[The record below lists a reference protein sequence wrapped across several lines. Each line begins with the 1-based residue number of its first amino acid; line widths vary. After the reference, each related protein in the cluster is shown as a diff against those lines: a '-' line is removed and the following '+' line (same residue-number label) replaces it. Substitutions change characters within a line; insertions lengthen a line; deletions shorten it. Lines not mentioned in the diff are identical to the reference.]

1 MSYVVTTSHGA
12 ITVTPAALTELVVH
26 AAESVEGAEVR
37 RGRRHLD
44 VDVEDG
50 RARVRLELEAR
61 YGAVLPRLA
70 RDVQEHVAD
79 ALTTMC
85 RVEIDA
91 VDVSVEAVE

>member
-1 MSYVVTTSHGA
+1 MSFVVTTSHGA

-44 VDVEDG
+44 VDVENG
-50 RARVRLELEAR
+50 RAHVRLELEAP
-61 YGAVLPRLA
+61 YGVVLPKLA
-70 RDVQEHVAD
+70 RAVQERVAQ

-91 VDVSVEAVE
+91 VDVSVEAIE